1 MAQNGAP
8 TRYPPLRWA
17 PRIAPHKLRVLYRW
31 EGRGLPDPELLDDV
45 GLALLLRCESIL
57 LVSAGRV
64 RCPACAREFALR
76 QPAAGIAGDTAQPC
90 PATHCGW
97 TISWHAYHASW
108 TKRRLYGGKAVTA
121 FRTFADAFPRAP
133 VPRVKMMLID
143 RLLHAFHWDLKA
155 GAPNRLAANNLI
167 EGSHGQTLA
176 LLDELSGT
184 HPDGDRQPWRDDLE
198 RMLLRRRARR

>member
-1 MAQNGAP
+1 M
-8 TRYPPLRWA
+8 RWA
-17 PRIAPHKLRVLYRW
+17 PRISPHRLRVLYRW
-31 EGRGLPDPELLDDV
+31 EGRGLPDRELVEDV

-76 QPAAGIAGDTAQPC
+76 QPAAGMAADAPQPC
-90 PATHCGW
+90 PEPQCRWAICW
-97 TISWHAYHASW
+97 REYHASW

-121 FRTFADAFPRAP
+121 FRTYARAYP
-133 VPRVKMMLID
+133 HAGGARAKMMLID

-155 GAPNRLAANNLI
+155 GVPNRLASNNLI

-176 LLDELSGT
+176 LLDELSG
-184 HPDGDRQPWRDDLE
+184 HRPDAVRQPWRDDVAK
-198 RMLLRRRARR
+198 MLLRRGARR